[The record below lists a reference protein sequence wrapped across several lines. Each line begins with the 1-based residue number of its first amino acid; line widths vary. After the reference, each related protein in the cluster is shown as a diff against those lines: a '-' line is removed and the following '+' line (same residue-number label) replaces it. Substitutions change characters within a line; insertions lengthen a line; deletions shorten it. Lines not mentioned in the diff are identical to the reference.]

1 LNGCQPSAN
10 WSPSSSQGKLYKFL
24 EFIYTFIQM
33 LKLDHKSPIPLHA
46 QVEQL
51 LRELIRKSEFQ
62 NGGLLPDEC
71 KLAAQLGVSR
81 GTVRSGIS
89 KLVFEGL
96 LQRKAG
102 VGTRVASNH
111 LESGI
116 TAWRS
121 FTREMA
127 AKGITVE
134 NYQLNYHLTP
144 ASKPATEGL
153 QLKADMVVWRLERV
167 RGWKGLPV
175 LYSVSWFHPRLN
187 LRGNEDFSHPLY
199 ETLEAATGT
208 RPDHAREEFLAVT
221 ADARLSK
228 LLQATPKTPLLLRR
242 HQVFDAGSQP
252 IEFSEVYYVSSRF
265 TLTLDM
271 RQG

>member
-1 LNGCQPSAN
+1 MLRIDHN
-10 WSPSSSQGKLYKFL
+10 SPV
-24 EFIYTFIQM
+24 
-33 LKLDHKSPIPLHA
+33 PLRA

-51 LRELIRKSEFQ
+51 LRELVLKPDYQ
-62 NGGLLPDEC
+62 KGALLPDEVA
-71 KLAAQLGVSR
+71 LAAQLGVSR

-127 AKGITVE
+127 AKGIAVE
-134 NYQLNYHLTP
+134 NYHLKYQLTS
-144 ASKPATEGL
+144 ARKPAAQGL
-153 QLKADMVVWRLERV
+153 QLKPNTKVWRLERV
-167 RGWKGLPV
+167 RGWDNQPI

-187 LRGNEDFSHPLY
+187 LKGSEDFNRPLY
-199 ETLEAATGT
+199 ETLETATGT
-208 RPDHAREEFLAVT
+208 RPHHAREEFLAVS
-221 ADARLSK
+221 AEARLAE
-228 LLQATPKTPLLLRR
+228 LLQTTRKTSLLLRR
-242 HQVFDAGSQP
+242 HQVFDVGNQP

>member
-1 LNGCQPSAN
+1 
-10 WSPSSSQGKLYKFL
+10 
-24 EFIYTFIQM
+24 M
-33 LKLDHKSPIPLHA
+33 LTLDHKSQMPLRA

-51 LRELIRKSEFQ
+51 LRELIQKPEFQ

-71 KLAAQLGVSR
+71 KLARQLGVSR

-102 VGTRVASNH
+102 VGTKVASIH

-127 AKGITVE
+127 AKGITVQ
-134 NYQLNYHLTP
+134 NYHFGYQLIP
-144 ASKPATEGL
+144 ASKPATQGL
-153 QLKADMVVWRLERV
+153 QLKLDTKVWRLERV
-167 RGWKGLPV
+167 RGWDSQPI

-187 LRGNEDFSHPLY
+187 LKGDEDFGQPLY

-208 RPDHAREEFLAVT
+208 RPHHAREEFLAAT
-221 ADARLSK
+221 ADAKLSK
-228 LLQATPKTPLLLRR
+228 LLQTPRKTSLLLRR
-242 HQVFDAGSQP
+242 HQVFDVGNQP

-265 TLTLDM
+265 TLTLDL

>member
-1 LNGCQPSAN
+1 MFA
-10 WSPSSSQGKLYKFL
+10 
-24 EFIYTFIQM
+24 
-33 LKLDHKSPIPLHA
+33 LDHKSPIPLRA

-51 LRELIRKSEFQ
+51 LRDLIQKPEFQ

-71 KLAAQLGVSR
+71 KLAVQLGVSR

-102 VGTRVASNH
+102 VGTKVANNH

-127 AKGITVE
+127 AKGIKVQ
-134 NYQLNYHLTP
+134 NYRLSYQLTA
-144 ASKPATEGL
+144 ASKPAVRGL
-153 QLKADMVVWRLERV
+153 RLKPDTKVWRLERV
-167 RGWKGLPV
+167 RGWDNQPI

-187 LRGNEDFSHPLY
+187 LKGNEDFTQPLY
-199 ETLEAATGT
+199 ATLEAATGG
-208 RPDHAREEFLAVT
+208 RPHHAKEEFLAVT

-228 LLQATPKTPLLLRR
+228 FLRAPRKTPLLLRR
-242 HQVFDAGSQP
+242 HQVFDAGDQP

-265 TLTLDM
+265 TLTLEL

>member
-1 LNGCQPSAN
+1 
-10 WSPSSSQGKLYKFL
+10 
-24 EFIYTFIQM
+24 M
-33 LKLDHKSPIPLHA
+33 LTLDHKSPIPLRA

-51 LRELIRKSEFQ
+51 LRDLIQKPEFQ
-62 NGGLLPDEC
+62 NGGLIPDEC
-71 KLAAQLGVSR
+71 KLATQLGVSR

-102 VGTRVASNH
+102 VGTRVASKH
-111 LESGI
+111 MESGI

-134 NYQLNYHLTP
+134 NYHLNYQLTS
-144 ASKPATEGL
+144 ASKPAAQGL
-153 QLKADMVVWRLERV
+153 QLKPDVEVWRLERV
-167 RGWKGLPV
+167 RGWNRQPT

-187 LRGNEDFSHPLY
+187 LKGNEDFSRPLY
-199 ETLEAATGT
+199 ETLETASGA
-208 RPDHAREEFLAVT
+208 RPHHAREEFLAVT

-228 LLQATPKTPLLLRR
+228 LLQAAPKTSLLLRR
-242 HQVFDAGSQP
+242 HQVFDAGDQP
-252 IEFSEVYYVSSRF
+252 IEFTEVYYVSSRF
-265 TLTLDM
+265 TLTLDL

>member
-1 LNGCQPSAN
+1 MPAF
-10 WSPSSSQGKLYKFL
+10 LYT
-24 EFIYTFIQM
+24 YSQM
-33 LKLDHKSPIPLHA
+33 LTLDHKSPIPLRA

-51 LRELIRKSEFQ
+51 LRELIQKPEFK

-71 KLAAQLGVSR
+71 TLASQLGVSR

-102 VGTRVASNH
+102 VGTRVASKH
-111 LESGI
+111 SESGI

-127 AKGITVE
+127 AKGITVR
-134 NYQLNYHLTP
+134 NYHLEYLLTP
-144 ASKPATEGL
+144 ASKPAAQGL
-153 QLKADMVVWRLERV
+153 QLKPGTEVWRLERV
-167 RGWKGLPV
+167 RGWDEQPI
-175 LYSVSWFHPRLN
+175 LYSVSWFHPRLS
-187 LRGNEDFSHPLY
+187 LKGNEDFSRPQY
-199 ETLEAATGT
+199 ETLEAATAT
-208 RPDHAREEFLAVT
+208 RPHHAREEFLAVP
-221 ADARLSK
+221 ADARLVK
-228 LLQATPKTPLLLRR
+228 LLQTPPKTSLLLRR
-242 HQVFDAGSQP
+242 HQVFDVGNQP

-265 TLTLDM
+265 TLTLDL

>member
-1 LNGCQPSAN
+1 MFA
-10 WSPSSSQGKLYKFL
+10 
-24 EFIYTFIQM
+24 
-33 LKLDHKSPIPLHA
+33 LDHKSPIPLRA

-51 LRELIRKSEFQ
+51 LRALIQKPEFQ
-62 NGGLLPDEC
+62 KGALLPDEC
-71 KLAAQLGVSR
+71 KLAIQLGVSR

-102 VGTRVASNH
+102 VGTRVSSNH

-127 AKGITVE
+127 AKGITVQNYRL
-134 NYQLNYHLTP
+134 NYQLAP
-144 ASKPATEGL
+144 ASKPAAHGL
-153 QLKADMVVWRLERV
+153 QLKPGLKVWRLERV
-167 RGWKGLPV
+167 RGWDSQPM

-187 LRGNEDFSHPLY
+187 LKGTEDFNRPLY
-199 ETLEAATGT
+199 ETIETVTGA
-208 RPDHAREEFLAVT
+208 RPHHAREEFLGVT
-221 ADARLSK
+221 AGGPVAK
-228 LLQATPKTPLLLRR
+228 MLQTPRKAALLLRR

-252 IEFSEVYYVSSRF
+252 MEFSEVYYVSARF
-265 TLTLDM
+265 TLTLDL

>member
-1 LNGCQPSAN
+1 
-10 WSPSSSQGKLYKFL
+10 
-24 EFIYTFIQM
+24 M
-33 LKLDHKSPIPLHA
+33 LTLDHKSPIPLRA

-51 LRELIRKSEFQ
+51 LRALIQKPEFQ
-62 NGGLLPDEC
+62 NGELLPDEC
-71 KLAAQLGVSR
+71 KLATQLGVSR
-81 GTVRSGIS
+81 GTIRSGIS

-127 AKGITVE
+127 AKGITV
-134 NYQLNYHLTP
+134 NNFLLNYKLTP
-144 ASKPATEGL
+144 ANKSTAQGL
-153 QLKADMVVWRLERV
+153 QIAPDTKVWRLERV
-167 RGWKGLPV
+167 RGWNNQPM

-187 LRGNEDFSHPLY
+187 LKGNEDFSRPLY
-199 ETLEAATGT
+199 ETLEAATGA
-208 RPDHAREEFLAVT
+208 RPHRAREEFMAVT
-221 ADARLSK
+221 GDAHLSK
-228 LLQATPKTPLLLRR
+228 LLQTPRKTSLLLRR
-242 HQVFDAGSQP
+242 HQVFDTGDQP

-265 TLTLDM
+265 TLTLDL

>member
-1 LNGCQPSAN
+1 
-10 WSPSSSQGKLYKFL
+10 
-24 EFIYTFIQM
+24 M
-33 LKLDHKSPIPLHA
+33 LTLDHNSPIPLRA

-51 LRELIRKSEFQ
+51 LRDLIQKPEYQS
-62 NGGLLPDEC
+62 GGLLPDEGT
-71 KLAAQLGVSR
+71 LAVRLGVSR
-81 GTVRSGIS
+81 GTIRSGIS

-102 VGTRVASNH
+102 VGTRVASTRS
-111 LESGI
+111 ESGI

-127 AKGITVE
+127 AKGVVVQ
-134 NYQLNYHLTP
+134 NYRLHYKLT
-144 ASKPATEGL
+144 AADKQAAQGL
-153 QLKADMVVWRLERV
+153 QLARDAKVWRLERV
-167 RGWKGLPV
+167 RGWNGQPK

-187 LRGNEDFSHPLY
+187 LKGTEDFNEPLY
-199 ETLEAATGT
+199 ATLEAATGA
-208 RPDHAREEFLAVT
+208 RPSRAREEFTAVP

-228 LLQATPKTPLLLRR
+228 LLQTPCHTPLLLRR

-265 TLTLDM
+265 TLTLDL

>member
-1 LNGCQPSAN
+1 
-10 WSPSSSQGKLYKFL
+10 
-24 EFIYTFIQM
+24 M
-33 LKLDHKSPIPLHA
+33 LALDHKSPMPLRA

-51 LRELIRKSEFQ
+51 LRELIQKPEYQ
-62 NGGLLPDEC
+62 NGALLPDEC
-71 KLAAQLGVSR
+71 KLAVQLGVSR

-102 VGTRVASNH
+102 VGTKVASIH

-127 AKGITVE
+127 AKGITVR
-134 NYQLNYHLTP
+134 NYHLHYQLTP
-144 ASKPATEGL
+144 ASKPAVRGL
-153 QLKADMVVWRLERV
+153 QLKSEAKVWRLERV
-167 RGWKGLPV
+167 RGWDDQPI

-187 LRGNEDFSHPLY
+187 LKGDEDFTRPLY
-199 ETLEAATGT
+199 QTLEATTGA
-208 RPDHAREEFLAVT
+208 RPHHAREEFLAVT

-228 LLQATPKTPLLLRR
+228 FLEAPRKTSLLLRR
-242 HQVFDAGSQP
+242 HQVFDAGNQP

-265 TLTLDM
+265 TLTLDL
-271 RQG
+271 RQS

>member
-1 LNGCQPSAN
+1 
-10 WSPSSSQGKLYKFL
+10 
-24 EFIYTFIQM
+24 M
-33 LKLDHKSPIPLHA
+33 LALDHKSSTPLRA

-51 LRELIRKSEFQ
+51 LRELIRKPEYQ

-71 KLAAQLGVSR
+71 KLAIQLGVSR

-102 VGTRVASNH
+102 VGTKVANTH

-127 AKGITVE
+127 AKGIKV
-134 NYQLNYHLTP
+134 QNYHLKYQLVP
-144 ASKPATEGL
+144 ASKPAAHGL
-153 QLKADMVVWRLERV
+153 QLKHEAKVWRLERV
-167 RGWKGLPV
+167 RGWDNRPI

-187 LRGNEDFSHPLY
+187 LKGTEDFGRPLY
-199 ETLEAATGT
+199 ETLEAATGA
-208 RPDHAREEFLAVT
+208 RPHHAREEFLAAT
-221 ADARLSK
+221 ADAKLSK
-228 LLQATPKTPLLLRR
+228 LLQTARKMPLLLRR
-242 HQVFDAGSQP
+242 HQVFDPGDQS

-265 TLTLDM
+265 TLTLDL

>member
-1 LNGCQPSAN
+1 
-10 WSPSSSQGKLYKFL
+10 
-24 EFIYTFIQM
+24 M
-33 LKLDHKSPIPLHA
+33 LTLDHKSPVPLRA

-51 LRELIRKSEFQ
+51 LRELIRKPEFQ
-62 NGGLLPDEC
+62 DGGLLPDEC

-81 GTVRSGIS
+81 GTIRSGIS

-102 VGTRVASNH
+102 VGTKVANKH

-127 AKGITVE
+127 AKGIQVQNYRL
-134 NYQLNYHLTP
+134 NYQLTP
-144 ASKPATEGL
+144 ASKPAAQGL
-153 QLKADMVVWRLERV
+153 QLKHDTKVWRLERV
-167 RGWKGLPV
+167 RGWDNQPT

-187 LRGNEDFSHPLY
+187 LKGSEDFSHPLY
-199 ETLEAATGT
+199 ATLQAATGT
-208 RPDHAREEFLAVT
+208 RPHHAKEEFLAVT

-228 LLQATPKTPLLLRR
+228 LLRAPRKTPLLLRR
-242 HQVFDAGSQP
+242 HQVFDVGDQP

-265 TLTLDM
+265 TLTLDL

>member
-1 LNGCQPSAN
+1 
-10 WSPSSSQGKLYKFL
+10 
-24 EFIYTFIQM
+24 M
-33 LKLDHKSPIPLHA
+33 LTLDHKSPIPLRA

-51 LRELIRKSEFQ
+51 LRELIQKPEFQ

-71 KLAAQLGVSR
+71 KLATQLGVSR

-102 VGTRVASNH
+102 VGTRAASNH

-134 NYQLNYHLTP
+134 NYHLNYQLTTT
-144 ASKPATEGL
+144 SKPAAQGL
-153 QLKADMVVWRLERV
+153 QLKPNAKVWQLERV
-167 RGWKGLPV
+167 RGWDGEPI

-187 LRGNEDFSHPLY
+187 LKGSEDFSRQLY
-199 ETLEAATGT
+199 ESLQAATGA
-208 RPDHAREEFLAVT
+208 RPHHAREEFLAVP

-228 LLQATPKTPLLLRR
+228 LLKTTQKTSLLLRR
-242 HQVFDAGSQP
+242 HQVFDAGNQP

-265 TLTLDM
+265 TLTLDL

>member
-1 LNGCQPSAN
+1 
-10 WSPSSSQGKLYKFL
+10 
-24 EFIYTFIQM
+24 M
-33 LKLDHKSPIPLHA
+33 LSLDHKSPVPLRA

-51 LRELIRKSEFQ
+51 LRDLIQKPEFQ
-62 NGGLLPDEC
+62 NGGLIPDEC

-127 AKGITVE
+127 AKGITVK
-134 NYQLNYHLTP
+134 NYHLNYDLTA
-144 ASKPATEGL
+144 ASKPAAQGL
-153 QLKADMVVWRLERV
+153 QIKPETKVWRLERV
-167 RGWKGLPV
+167 RGWDGQPI

-187 LRGNEDFSHPLY
+187 LKGGEDFNNPLY
-199 ETLEAATGT
+199 ATLETATAT
-208 RPDHAREEFLAVT
+208 RPHHAREEFLAVS
-221 ADARLSK
+221 AAARLSK
-228 LLQATPKTPLLLRR
+228 LLKTPGKTSLLLRR
-242 HQVFDAGSQP
+242 HQVFDIGNQP

-265 TLTLDM
+265 TLTLEM

>member
-1 LNGCQPSAN
+1 
-10 WSPSSSQGKLYKFL
+10 
-24 EFIYTFIQM
+24 M
-33 LKLDHKSPIPLHA
+33 LTLDHKSPIPLRA

-51 LRELIRKSEFQ
+51 LRQLIKKPEFQ
-62 NGGLLPDEC
+62 EGGLLPDEC

-102 VGTRVASNH
+102 VGTKVAKIH

-127 AKGITVE
+127 AKGIVVQNYHL
-134 NYQLNYHLTP
+134 NYQLTP
-144 ASKPATEGL
+144 ASNPARQGL
-153 QLKADMVVWRLERV
+153 SLKGDTKVWRLERV
-167 RGWKGLPV
+167 RGWDKQPI

-187 LRGNEDFSHPLY
+187 LKGNEDFNHPLY
-199 ETLEAATGT
+199 ATLEAATGT
-208 RPDHAREEFLAVT
+208 RPHHAREEFLAV
-221 ADARLSK
+221 ASDARLSK
-228 LLQATPKTPLLLRR
+228 LLQTPRKAPLLLRR
-242 HQVFDAGSQP
+242 HQVFDIGDQP
-252 IEFSEVYYVSSRF
+252 IELTEVYYVSSRF
-265 TLTLDM
+265 TVTLDL
-271 RQG
+271 RQS

>member
-1 LNGCQPSAN
+1 M
-10 WSPSSSQGKLYKFL
+10 F
-24 EFIYTFIQM
+24 
-33 LKLDHKSPIPLHA
+33 KLDHKSPMPLRA

-51 LRELIRKSEFQ
+51 LREMIQKPEFA

-71 KLAAQLGVSR
+71 KLAIQLGVSR

-102 VGTRVASNH
+102 VGTKVANKH

-127 AKGITVE
+127 AKGITVTNYHF
-134 NYQLNYHLTP
+134 NYQLVDAP
-144 ASKPATEGL
+144 PSAAQGL
-153 QLKADMVVWRLERV
+153 QLKPKTKVWRLERV
-167 RGWKGLPV
+167 RGWNNQPI

-187 LRGNEDFSHPLY
+187 LKGVEDFNRPLY
-199 ETLEAATGT
+199 ETLETATGV
-208 RPDHAREEFLAVT
+208 RPHQAREQFLAVT

-228 LLQATPKTPLLLRR
+228 FLRTARKTPLLLRR

-265 TLTLDM
+265 TVTLDL
-271 RQG
+271 RQA

>member
-1 LNGCQPSAN
+1 
-10 WSPSSSQGKLYKFL
+10 
-24 EFIYTFIQM
+24 M
-33 LKLDHKSPIPLHA
+33 LTLDHNSPIPLRA

-51 LRELIRKSEFQ
+51 LRELIQKPEFQ

-71 KLAAQLGVSR
+71 KLATQLGVSR
-81 GTVRSGIS
+81 GTIRSGIS

-127 AKGITVE
+127 SKGITVQ
-134 NYQLNYHLTP
+134 NYQLNYQLTAP
-144 ASKPATEGL
+144 AKPAVQGL
-153 QLKADMVVWRLERV
+153 QLKPDVKVWQLERV
-167 RGWKGLPV
+167 RGWDNQPI
-175 LYSVSWFHPRLN
+175 LYSISCFHPRLN
-187 LRGNEDFSHPLY
+187 LKGNEDFSRPLY
-199 ETLEAATGT
+199 ETLEATTGT
-208 RPDHAREEFLAVT
+208 RPHHAREEFLAVT

-228 LLQATPKTPLLLRR
+228 LLQTPRKTPLLLRR
-242 HQVFDAGSQP
+242 HQVFDVGNQP
-252 IEFSEVYYVSSRF
+252 IEFTEVYYVSSRF
-265 TLTLDM
+265 TLTLDL
-271 RQG
+271 RQS